1 MTLTHNLIERLLLLC
16 FAWLVG
22 LKGHWTI
29 LLEGVLYLVQFLLRA
44 GVSSVFS
51 NFAQGLVRSPLSVT
65 KSHTML
71 SATGMWLAYLSM
83 CPPIVFAFVWLYYL
97 VVTVRRSSGLPKTPT
112 WFKRFLTLIC
122 IAYVGEVVVEGIV
135 KLVIISNAQTNQE
148 LLDRLATW
156 VTTTVT
162 PVILLVVYVC
172 MVAVY
177 LAFLRQTASLLALDK
192 SSKHHGHLSNSGSA
206 AAAAGGG
213 GDGTVK
219 PTGQGVTTGS
229 TASVGDIS
237 VKQTFSPSGGVAP
250 RSAWLASSAAAPAT
264 AAATPLSPHPPSAT
278 TSAASLAI
286 SINVSVPLT
295 TTMTIDVS
303 YIRAVLRRLGISLVL
318 GALSGL
324 LYVISAQAV
333 GRASWSVPAPLMVI
347 WGIIPVGNLLV
358 IWNTY
363 IPLIQWPFHF
373 CRHAHTTLIS
383 ASRH

>member
-250 RSAWLASSAAAPAT
+250 RSACIICCSTSYRSCYSSITSSTISYDFSCIIGNIDQCISPVNNNNDNRCIIYTCSIASSWYIPCSWCSLWIIICY
-264 AAATPLSPHPPSAT
+264 LSS
-278 TSAASLAI
+278 S
-286 SINVSVPLT
+286 
-295 TTMTIDVS
+295 
-303 YIRAVLRRLGISLVL
+303 
-318 GALSGL
+318 
-324 LYVISAQAV
+324 
-333 GRASWSVPAPLMVI
+333 SWPCLMVCTCTFDGHLGYYPG
-347 WGIIPVGNLLV
+347 W
-358 IWNTY
+358 
-363 IPLIQWPFHF
+363 
-373 CRHAHTTLIS
+373 
-383 ASRH
+383 